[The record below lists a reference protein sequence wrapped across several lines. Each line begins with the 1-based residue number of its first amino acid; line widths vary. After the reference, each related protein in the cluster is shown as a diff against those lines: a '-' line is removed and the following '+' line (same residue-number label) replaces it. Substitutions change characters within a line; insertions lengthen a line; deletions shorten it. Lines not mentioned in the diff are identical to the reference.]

1 VNPVIRPRARDDITR
16 QFRWYLV
23 QQDAPD
29 AAFRF
34 VDAVEESVEQ
44 LLRTP
49 NMGAPRE
56 LRNPALQGLRVWPV
70 KEFDEFLIFYV
81 VQADTLRVIRVLHG
95 KRDIDRIL
103 KKESADDD
111 TLH

>member
-1 VNPVIRPRARDDITR
+1 LNPVIRPRARDDITQ

-23 QQDAPD
+23 EKDAPD

-34 VDAVEESVEQ
+34 VDAVEASVEQ

-56 LRNPALQGLRVWPV
+56 PRNPALKGLRVWPV
-70 KEFDEFLIFYV
+70 NEFDEFLIFYV
-81 VQADTLRVIRVLHG
+81 VQGDTLRVIRVLHG

-111 TLH
+111 VLH